1 VVFVRQRRAEER
13 HDPVAHDLVDGALVA
28 MDRFHHVFED
38 GVEELPRLLRVAVS
52 QQLHRALH
60 VGEENRDL
68 LALALER
75 GLRREDPLGEMLG
88 RVGVR

>member
-1 VVFVRQRRAEER
+1 MCSRTGSRSFRA
-13 HDPVAHDLVDGALVA
+13 
-28 MDRFHHVFED
+28 
-38 GVEELPRLLRVAVS
+38 LLRVAVS

-60 VGEENRDL
+60 VGEENGDL